1 MINNF
6 LQIKEAPSISYLK
19 SLHPLLLV
27 DEFNPKV
34 CLLDDILSLEF
45 IDHACLVH
53 EITIATQHLKP
64 KGKKKSNT
72 ILISILH

>member
-53 EITIATQHLKP
+53 EIAITTQHLKP
-64 KGKKKSNT
+64 KEKKSNT